1 MTRSRDATR
10 PSRASLS
17 FGGGLAKSVS
27 IGDDED
33 DEDVEPLQKLRA
45 SCLASYWALLVAP
58 DSARVVSAIPLLF
71 TFPAS

>member
-1 MTRSRDATR
+1 MTRSRDAMR

-33 DEDVEPLQKLRA
+33 DEDVEPL
-45 SCLASYWALLVAP
+45 LVAYLAFFSFLYLP
-58 DSARVVSAIPLLF
+58 PSTL
-71 TFPAS
+71 